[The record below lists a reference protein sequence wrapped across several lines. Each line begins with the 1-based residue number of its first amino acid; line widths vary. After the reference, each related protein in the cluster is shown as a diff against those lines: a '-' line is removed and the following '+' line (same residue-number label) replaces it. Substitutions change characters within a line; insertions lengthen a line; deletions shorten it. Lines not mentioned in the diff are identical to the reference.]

1 MTKMSG
7 SNTST
12 VSLPQKTP
20 EAPPKQYGVTKP
32 LSRAGPSGSDI
43 HRTKELEKVCVFGE
57 FF

>member
-1 MTKMSG
+1 MSG

-12 VSLPQKTP
+12 VSLPQKTL

-32 LSRAGPSGSDI
+32 LSRAGPSETDI
-43 HRTKELEKVCVFGE
+43 QRTKELEKVCVFGE